1 LYSEKTDR
9 LLSSVAT
16 MFEYRCNS
24 INWKPSP
31 LTSLATSSDGSQ
43 VAAAREDGSLEL
55 WLVPPG
61 SVSWHSQLIIHGD
74 PKSRISHLVW
84 LGARLFSSSI
94 DGTISEWDLFDLK
107 QKVVLDSIGVS
118 IWQMAVAPL
127 STAEAEMM
135 VKKEYLS
142 EESDDEGES
151 GVEDGSEFDELEEK
165 PDRRLA
171 VACDDGCV
179 RMYYVS
185 DSEKLTYY
193 RSLPRVS
200 GRALSVTWSL
210 DAQRIYSGSSDGL
223 IRCWDANLCQEVYRI
238 TVGLGGLGNG
248 SELCIWSLLSL
259 RCGVLVSGDSTGSV
273 QFWDSQHGTLLQAHS
288 NHKGDVNALAAAPS
302 HNRVFSAGADGQVI
316 LYKLA
321 GGAFKSQD
329 IKPSSTKKWDYIG
342 CVRAHTHD
350 IRALTV
356 AVPISSEGSLPDSDA
371 KGKSRKQRRKE
382 KPGGISYHKWAHL
395 GVPMLISAGD
405 DAKLFAYSVQEFT
418 KFHPHD
424 ICPAPQRVPM
434 QMVHNTVFNQTSL
447 LLVQDSCSL
456 DILGIHISSES
467 SGRVLTKPLVRV
479 KSKGGRKIICSAISN
494 AGSLFAYSDQIRPSL
509 FELKKNKLGN
519 NPWSPIR
526 KRLPNLPSAHSM
538 VFSCDCSRL
547 IIAGHDRK
555 IYTVGTDSMELLHT
569 LTPRQ
574 EAQEGESPPREPP
587 ITKLYTSTDDHWLAA
602 INCFGDVYVFNL
614 ETQRQHW
621 FISRLDGASV
631 AAAGF
636 HPRDNNVLVISTSSN
651 QVFALDVEA
660 RELGKWSLLQT
671 LCLPKRYQEFP
682 GEVLGLSF
690 TPSPSSSSVIV
701 YSSSRA
707 KCLIEFGKP
716 TEQGEEM
723 DLSER
728 VEDRIASIG
737 LKKLG
742 NGTRKRRLE
751 EYQKESKSNER
762 DEIET
767 SKHPVLYLKHLS
779 KNAILVVEKPWIEIL
794 SSHNSHHSHST
805 TTTLKTA
812 EILSKYRPIA
822 PRPGTNQL
830 NDNESSSSSYMS
842 HKISQSP
849 YLRHLWPQLQAR
861 PTRTRKRGRGGM
873 GPTSHLSLKR
883 PKSLATSAKTP
894 TQRVFR
900 PIKTLAF
907 QAFSHAGLP
916 NLTTQV
922 GYALENGGSPALV
935 TLPLLQC
942 SPLSSKCMEPEIKV
956 KGVIDLNKS
965 AETIQERDFLK
976 QLQGPITTTTAAEA
990 SRVITPQPIRPVC
1003 SRINVACINPL
1014 SNPSQI
1020 SKKSP
1025 QEVEEEVESDVLP
1038 AIISDS
1044 NNKVRLVNSAYKE
1057 MMGQPECSW
1066 LDSMVKV
1073 KRICGEV
1080 VIQFCESKIS
1090 ENNNGYSCWVKI
1102 EWGRDG
1108 KEELVHAFC
1117 DQHVLASS
1125 TRRDFSGL
1133 TVRRSSE
1140 NSWRLQ
1146 VYHLRIS
1153 S

>member
-1 LYSEKTDR
+1 
-9 LLSSVAT
+9 
-16 MFEYRCNS
+16 MFEYRCSS
-24 INWKPSP
+24 IDWKPSP
-31 LTSLATSSDGSQ
+31 LVALATSPDGSQ

-55 WLVPPG
+55 WLVSPG
-61 SVSWHSQLIIHGD
+61 SLSWHSQLIIHGD
-74 PKSRISHLVW
+74 PKSRISYLAWVDS
-84 LGARLFSSSI
+84 RLFSSSI
-94 DGTISEWDLFDLK
+94 DGTVSEWDLFDLK
-107 QKVVLDSIGVS
+107 QKIVLDSIGVS
-118 IWQMAVAPL
+118 IWQMAVAPP
-127 STAEAEMM
+127 STSEAEMV
-135 VKKEYLS
+135 VKNEYSS
-142 EESDDEGES
+142 EKSDEEGES
-151 GVEDGSEFDELEEK
+151 GVEDDSEFDEK
-165 PDRRLA
+165 PEVHDRRLA

-179 RMYYVS
+179 RIYYVS
-185 DSEKLTYY
+185 DSDKLTYY

-200 GRALSVTWSL
+200 GRALSVTWSS
-210 DAQRIYSGSSDGL
+210 DAQRIFSGSSDGL
-223 IRCWDANLCQEVYRI
+223 IRCWDANLCHEVYRI
-238 TVGLGGLGNG
+238 TVGLGGLGNA

-273 QFWDSQHGTLLQAHS
+273 QFWDSQLGTLLQSHS

-321 GGAFKSQD
+321 GGTFKSNPF
-329 IKPSSTKKWDYIG
+329 KPSSTKKWDYIG

-356 AVPISSEGSLPDSDA
+356 AVPISSEGSLPDGNA
-371 KGKSRKQRRKE
+371 KEKSRKQRRKE

-395 GVPMLISAGD
+395 GVPVLISAGD

-456 DILGIHISSES
+456 DILGIHISSDS
-467 SGRVLTKPLVRV
+467 SGRVSTKPLVRV

-494 AGSLFAYSDQIRPSL
+494 TGSLFAYSDQIRPSL
-509 FELKKNKLGN
+509 FELKKNKLGR
-519 NPWSPIR
+519 NPWSPNR

-538 VFSCDCSRL
+538 VFSFDCSRL

-555 IYTVGTDSMELLHT
+555 IYIVGTDSMELLHT
-569 LTPRQ
+569 LAPRQ
-574 EAQEGESPPREPP
+574 EAQESESPPREPP

-636 HPRDNNVLVISTSSN
+636 HPKDNNVLVISTSSN

-690 TPSPSSSSVIV
+690 SPSPSSSSVII
-701 YSSSRA
+701 YSSRA

-716 TEQGEEM
+716 MEQGEEM

-742 NGTRKRRLE
+742 NGTRKRRAT
-751 EYQKESKSNER
+751 QVNV
-762 DEIET
+762 D
-767 SKHPVLYLKHLS
+767 
-779 KNAILVVEKPWIEIL
+779 
-794 SSHNSHHSHST
+794 
-805 TTTLKTA
+805 
-812 EILSKYRPIA
+812 
-822 PRPGTNQL
+822 
-830 NDNESSSSSYMS
+830 NDSSSSSSYMS

-849 YLRHLWPQLQAR
+849 YLRRLWPQLQAR
-861 PTRTRKRGRGGM
+861 PTRTRKRGRGGT

-883 PKSLATSAKTP
+883 PKASSGSSTTAA
-894 TQRVFR
+894 QRV
-900 PIKTLAF
+900 LSL

-916 NLTTQV
+916 HVAQV
-922 GYALENGGSPALV
+922 GYALENGGSSTLV

-942 SPLSSKCMEPEIKV
+942 SPPFSKRMESEIKG

-965 AETIQERDFLK
+965 VETIQERDFLK
-976 QLQGPITTTTAAEA
+976 QLQGPITTNTTTTTT
-990 SRVITPQPIRPVC
+990 SRVIAPQPIRPV
-1003 SRINVACINPL
+1003 SSKINVTCINPL
-1014 SNPSQI
+1014 SNASLPSQI

-1025 QEVEEEVESDVLP
+1025 QEVEEDVESDVLP
-1038 AIISDS
+1038 AIISNS

-1066 LDSMVKV
+1066 LDSVV
-1073 KRICGEV
+1073 RGKRICGEV
-1080 VIQFCESKIS
+1080 MIHLCESKIP
-1090 ENNNGYSCWVKI
+1090 ENNSFSCWVKI
-1102 EWGRDG
+1102 EWGRNG

-1117 DQHVLASS
+1117 DVMKLNCDSKDYVFTWRFHTTARETCQSS
-1125 TRRDFSGL
+1125 Y
-1133 TVRRSSE
+1133 
-1140 NSWRLQ
+1140 NA
-1146 VYHLRIS
+1146 
-1153 S
+1153 

>member
-1 LYSEKTDR
+1 
-9 LLSSVAT
+9 

-31 LTSLATSSDGSQ
+31 LVSLATSADGSR

-55 WLVPPG
+55 WLVSPG
-61 SVSWHSQLIIHGD
+61 SLSWHSQLIIHGD
-74 PKSRISHLVW
+74 PKSRISHLAWV
-84 LGARLFSSSI
+84 GAMLFSSSI
-94 DGTISEWDLFDLK
+94 DGTVSEWDLFDLK

-118 IWQMAVAPL
+118 IWQMAVAPP
-127 STAEAEMM
+127 SAAEPEGT
-135 VKKEYLS
+135 VKNGYLS
-142 EESDDEGES
+142 EKSDDDEGES
-151 GVEDGSEFDELEEK
+151 GVEDDDSEFEEK
-165 PDRRLA
+165 SEEVRDRRLA

-185 DSEKLTYY
+185 ESDKLTYF

-200 GRALSVTWSL
+200 GRVLSVTWSL
-210 DAQRIYSGSSDGL
+210 DAQRIFSGSSDGL
-223 IRCWDANLCQEVYRI
+223 IRCWDANLCHEVYRI

-273 QFWDSQHGTLLQAHS
+273 QFWDSQHGTLLQSHS

-321 GGAFKSQD
+321 GGTFKSQD
-329 IKPSSTKKWDYIG
+329 SKPSSTKKWDYIG
-342 CVRAHTHD
+342 CVRSHTHD

-356 AVPISSEGSLPDSDA
+356 AVPISSEGSLPDGNA

-382 KPGGISYHKWAHL
+382 KPGAISYHKWADV
-395 GVPMLISAGD
+395 GVPVLISAGD

-456 DILGIHISSES
+456 DILGIHISSDS
-467 SGRVLTKPLVRV
+467 SGRVSTKPLVRV

-509 FELKKNKLGN
+509 FELKKNKLGK
-519 NPWSPIR
+519 NPWSPNR
-526 KRLPNLPSAHSM
+526 KRLPNLPSAHSV
-538 VFSCDCSRL
+538 VFSRDCSRL
-547 IIAGHDRK
+547 IIAGHDGK

-587 ITKLYTSTDDHWLAA
+587 ITKLYTSSDDHWLAA

-671 LCLPKRYQEFP
+671 LCLPKRYQEIP

-690 TPSPSSSSVIV
+690 SPSPSSSSVII
-701 YSSSRA
+701 YSSRA

-716 TEQGEEM
+716 MEQGEEM

-728 VEDRIASIG
+728 VEDRVADIG

-742 NGTRKRRLE
+742 NGTRRKRRFE
-751 EYQKESKSNER
+751 EYQKESKRNER
-762 DEIET
+762 EEVET

-779 KNAILVVEKPWIEIL
+779 KNAILVVEKPWMEVI
-794 SSHNSHHSHST
+794 
-805 TTTLKTA
+805 
-812 EILSKYRPIA
+812 
-822 PRPGTNQL
+822 
-830 NDNESSSSSYMS
+830 
-842 HKISQSP
+842 
-849 YLRHLWPQLQAR
+849 
-861 PTRTRKRGRGGM
+861 
-873 GPTSHLSLKR
+873 
-883 PKSLATSAKTP
+883 KSLDS
-894 TQRVFR
+894 
-900 PIKTLAF
+900 
-907 QAFSHAGLP
+907 
-916 NLTTQV
+916 
-922 GYALENGGSPALV
+922 
-935 TLPLLQC
+935 
-942 SPLSSKCMEPEIKV
+942 
-956 KGVIDLNKS
+956 
-965 AETIQERDFLK
+965 
-976 QLQGPITTTTAAEA
+976 
-990 SRVITPQPIRPVC
+990 QP
-1003 SRINVACINPL
+1003 
-1014 SNPSQI
+1014 
-1020 SKKSP
+1020 
-1025 QEVEEEVESDVLP
+1025 
-1038 AIISDS
+1038 
-1044 NNKVRLVNSAYKE
+1044 
-1057 MMGQPECSW
+1057 
-1066 LDSMVKV
+1066 
-1073 KRICGEV
+1073 
-1080 VIQFCESKIS
+1080 
-1090 ENNNGYSCWVKI
+1090 
-1102 EWGRDG
+1102 
-1108 KEELVHAFC
+1108 VHR
-1117 DQHVLASS
+1117 HIYG
-1125 TRRDFSGL
+1125 T
-1133 TVRRSSE
+1133 
-1140 NSWRLQ
+1140 
-1146 VYHLRIS
+1146 
-1153 S
+1153 

>member
-1 LYSEKTDR
+1 
-9 LLSSVAT
+9 

-31 LTSLATSSDGSQ
+31 LISLATSSDGSQ

-55 WLVPPG
+55 WIVSPG
-61 SVSWHSQLIIHGD
+61 SLSWHCQLIIHGD

-135 VKKEYLS
+135 VKKEYSS
-142 EESDDEGES
+142 EESDEEGES

-434 QMVHNTVFNQTSL
+434 QM
-447 LLVQDSCSL
+447 
-456 DILGIHISSES
+456 S

-509 FELKKNKLGN
+509 FELKKNKLGK

-701 YSSSRA
+701 YSSRA

-767 SKHPVLYLKHLS
+767 SKHPEKRNRDDEEEENVNKEVYLLLIRFQEFS
-779 KNAILVVEKPWIEIL
+779 
-794 SSHNSHHSHST
+794 
-805 TTTLKTA
+805 

-883 PKSLATSAKTP
+883 PKSLATSTKTP
-894 TQRVFR
+894 TQRVFG

-956 KGVIDLNKS
+956 KGLIDLNKS
-965 AETIQERDFLK
+965 LETIQERDFLT
-976 QLQGPITTTTAAEA
+976 QLQGPITTTTKTAAAA

-1044 NNKVRLVNSAYKE
+1044 NNKVKLVNSAYKE

-1073 KRICGEV
+1073 KRMCGEV

-1117 DQHVLASS
+1117 DVMKRECDSKDYVF
-1125 TRRDFSGL
+1125 T
-1133 TVRRSSE
+1133 
-1140 NSWRLQ
+1140 WRFHITAKETCQ
-1146 VYHLRIS
+1146 PSYNA
-1153 S
+1153 